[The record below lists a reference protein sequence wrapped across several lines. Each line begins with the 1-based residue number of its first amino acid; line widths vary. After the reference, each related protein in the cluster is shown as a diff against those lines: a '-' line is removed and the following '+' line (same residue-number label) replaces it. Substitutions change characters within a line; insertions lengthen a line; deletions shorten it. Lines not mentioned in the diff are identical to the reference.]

1 MSQLESL
8 PTPMTFSVTIADASN
23 LPIYHVNALGLRAS
37 NDEFFF
43 TLGVVTPPD
52 QAEVVA
58 ATEAGHLVAQPIFR
72 FAISRDTMEK
82 FLAVMAGQ
90 YDHQTAVNRQL
101 HRLNEERISENE

>member
-52 QAEVVA
+52 QAEVAA
-58 ATEAGHLVAQPIFR
+58 ATEAGWRKFIRMSTQRPGAESVLTVIPAERTTTAGPIF
-72 FAISRDTMEK
+72 FKPALSPEDYE
-82 FLAVMAGQ
+82 A
-90 YDHQTAVNRQL
+90 
-101 HRLNEERISENE
+101 RI